1 MVMQSPN
8 ALLRTTA
15 SACGRS
21 CLRMIAQAH
30 GLFWDDVSGVRA
42 ASQRGATPAQVV
54 SAAGSVSRILTLA
67 ICALVAT
74 AVGWPKRTQASPSIA
89 LEAEPKAAH
98 FHWVAERGEARVV
111 LVGEVHS
118 LQLPSSALSDALKTE
133 VERAQALGVEYAS
146 SPQHPIFWDKSG
158 RKLSSRLGEEKY
170 RRLLASLTEQELALL
185 GRSVGGLD
193 RFDAMNPGFA
203 GVLLMSVGGHEVF
216 QKNRAAQRHVAA
228 GRASM
233 AQQVVRLRGNRE
245 LLFLD
250 SDQSIADM
258 WESCNSPD
266 ALWVYLTGSLQDG
279 RERAPAIV
287 QNSDELRTAMQSGRL
302 TEALASL
309 ARAMEVR
316 SQAEFQR
323 CGVDA
328 RNEAWLARIESHLVA
343 YRHIVY
349 VAGIAHFS
357 GERSILKLLERAG
370 LSVRRVESTN

>member
-1 MVMQSPN
+1 MTQQPN
-8 ALLRTTA
+8 PRRNVSLIRFVAICVLVGTALGWPER
-15 SACGRS
+15 
-21 CLRMIAQAH
+21 
-30 GLFWDDVSGVRA
+30 
-42 ASQRGATPAQVV
+42 
-54 SAAGSVSRILTLA
+54 TLA
-67 ICALVAT
+67 SNDTLIGNDRNVAH
-74 AVGWPKRTQASPSIA
+74 S
-89 LEAEPKAAH
+89 
-98 FHWVAERGEARVV
+98 HWIAERGTSRVV

-133 VERAQALGVEYAS
+133 LERAQALGVEYAS

-158 RKLSSRLGEEKY
+158 RKLSSRLGEESFK
-170 RRLLASLTEQELALL
+170 RLLALLTEQERTLL
-185 GRSVGGLD
+185 GAGVGGID
-193 RFDAMNPGFA
+193 RFDAINPGFA

-258 WESCNSPD
+258 WESCSSPD
-266 ALWVYLTGSLQDG
+266 SLWAYLTGSLQDG

-323 CGVDA
+323 CGVDP

-370 LSVRRVESTN
+370 FSVRPVESTN